1 MCSEIEGL
9 YDKIIVTIV
18 PSYTRIKCIIHLL
31 PLALFTNKITRTG
44 SDLFVLISACISR
57 KRMKICFKRNAS
69 KAALDGVISAP
80 FGAESTYTV

>member
-1 MCSEIEGL
+1 MEINKNTHSEIS
-9 YDKIIVTIV
+9 VTEAKGEMWKWVI
-18 PSYTRIKCIIHLL
+18 
-31 PLALFTNKITRTG
+31 TNKITRTG